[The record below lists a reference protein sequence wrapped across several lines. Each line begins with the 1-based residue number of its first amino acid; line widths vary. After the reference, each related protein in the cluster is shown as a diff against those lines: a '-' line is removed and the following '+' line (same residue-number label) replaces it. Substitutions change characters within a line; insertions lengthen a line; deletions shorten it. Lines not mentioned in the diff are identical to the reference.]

1 MIKRR
6 EAKIVVTGGPGGGKT
21 TALDLF
27 KREFK
32 NKVNIVPEAATLLF
46 ENGIQREDHPD
57 RVKLLQKAI
66 FKLQHTLEDN
76 FCMLYPSSLQVCD
89 RGTLDGL
96 AYWGGGPESFF
107 EELGTTLEDEID
119 RYDAVIFFET
129 AAANNHD
136 DMQSNNPYRSES
148 AAAAI
153 ALDHKLQRIWKQ
165 HPRFHFVPADNSFMN
180 KITLGVNSINN
191 VLREMGHQG

>member
-1 MIKRR
+1 MKRR

-46 ENGIQREDHPD
+46 ENGIHREEEPG

-76 FCMLYPSSLQVCD
+76 FCMLYPNSLQVCD

-96 AYWGGGPESFF
+96 AYWGEGAETFF
-107 EELGTTLEDEID
+107 EELGTSMEAEIA

-129 AAANNHD
+129 AAASNKHD
-136 DMQSNNPYRSES
+136 IKSNNPYRSEGS
-148 AAAAI
+148 KAAI
-153 ALDHKLQRIWKQ
+153 ELDQKLQKIWKQ
-165 HPRFHFVPADNSFMN
+165 HPHFHFVPSDNSFMN
-180 KITLGVNSINN
+180 KITLGVSTIDK
-191 VLREMGHQG
+191 VLKEMGH

>member
-1 MIKRR
+1 MKRR

-32 NKVNIVPEAATLLF
+32 EQVNIVPEAATLLF
-46 ENGIQREDHPD
+46 ENGIKRELEPN
-57 RVKLLQKAI
+57 RVRLLQKAI
-66 FKLQHTLEDN
+66 FQLQHTLEDN

-96 AYWGGGPESFF
+96 AYWNGEHETFF
-107 EELGTTLEDEID
+107 EELGSSLEQELA

-129 AAANNHD
+129 AAVNNKN

-148 AAAAI
+148 ASAAI
-153 ALDHKLQRIWKQ
+153 DLDLKLQPIWRQ
-165 HPRFHFVPADNSFMN
+165 HPKFHFVASDSSFMN
-180 KITLGVNSINN
+180 KITLGVSTINN
-191 VLREMGHQG
+191 VLREMGHKG

>member
-1 MIKRR
+1 MKRR

-32 NKVNIVPEAATLLF
+32 SKVNIVPEAATLLF
-46 ENGIQREDHPD
+46 ENGVIREDNPA
-57 RVKLLQKAI
+57 RIRLLQKAI

-76 FCMLYPSSLQVCD
+76 FCMLYPNALQVCD

-96 AYWGGGPESFF
+96 AYWDEDPEIFF
-107 EELGTTLEDEID
+107 EELDTSLEDEIN

-129 AAANNHD
+129 AAGHNHD
-136 DMQSNNPYRSES
+136 DMQSNNPYRSEN

-153 ALDHKLQRIWKQ
+153 ALDRKLQRIWKQ

-180 KITLGVNSINN
+180 KITLGVNTINN
-191 VLREMGHQG
+191 VLREMGQQH